1 MHELSFAIDLLAAV
15 EQNLGLGEARIVKVI
30 VSVGSAAG
38 IVPESL
44 RFAFAVISAGTR
56 ADGAEL
62 LVTSTAARSRCVDC
76 DTVFEFEGM
85 IGRCLRCGR
94 LGGKMLSGDEVVLQA
109 IEVTDV

>member
-15 EQNLGLGEARIVKVI
+15 EQSLGPRDVRIVRVI
-30 VSVGSAAG
+30 VSVGSAAA

-56 ADGAEL
+56 AAGAEL
-62 LVTSTAARSRCVDC
+62 LVTTTAARSRCVDC
-76 DTVFEFEGM
+76 GMVFEFEGM
-85 IGRCLRCGR
+85 IGRCLQCGR
-94 LGGKMLSGDEVVLQA
+94 LGGKILSGDEVVLQA